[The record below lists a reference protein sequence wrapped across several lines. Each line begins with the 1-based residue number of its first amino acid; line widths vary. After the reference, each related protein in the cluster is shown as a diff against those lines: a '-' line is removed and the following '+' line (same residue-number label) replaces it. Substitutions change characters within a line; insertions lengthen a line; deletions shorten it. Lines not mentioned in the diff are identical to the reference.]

1 MQPLPNYPFPNQS
14 LGSLRPDYPAVRKRP
29 RAIRVMLNSADRIG
43 GTLQAPQFKLHLPSA
58 FDAKRV
64 YVTMV
69 RFMMAQEPNT
79 YANVELYPTFVGIRE
94 LRDPNSWSSMTG
106 QPHGI
111 LGFIGTSHQLSNNFM
126 PSGEFG
132 AAVADRGMFDRPIT
146 VELTSSYYDVTAADG
161 VSNDWSIELSI
172 WDNGEDY

>member
-29 RAIRVMLNSADRIG
+29 RAIRVILNSADREG

-69 RFMMAQEPNT
+69 RFMMAEEPNT
-79 YANVELYPTFVGIRE
+79 YANVNQYPTFIGIRE
-94 LRDPNSWSSMTG
+94 LMDPWSWSSSSG

-111 LGFIGTSHQLSNNFM
+111 LCLIGTNFQMNN
-126 PSGEFG
+126 PNPAGEAG
-132 AAVADRGMFDRPIT
+132 AAVADRTMFDRPIT

-161 VSNDWSIELSI
+161 VSNEWSIELSI
-172 WDNGEDY
+172 WDAGEDY